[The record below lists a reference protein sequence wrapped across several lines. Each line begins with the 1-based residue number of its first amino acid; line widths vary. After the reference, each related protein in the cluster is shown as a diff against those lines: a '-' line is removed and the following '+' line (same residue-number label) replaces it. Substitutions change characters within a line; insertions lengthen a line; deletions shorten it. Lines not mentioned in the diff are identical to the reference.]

1 MNKLDNV
8 KNKTTQEQLSD
19 ARNLLEKWANPP
31 LARKVELKSNDGMH
45 RTMIKTDHGIRR
57 GVVEKVTAFPLGLYN
72 ILERK
77 DVGSRAQQIL
87 DKRSDCAWDNFE
99 DFKESS
105 TSICFV
111 EHVIDI
117 DTNTMFLECSCIDGL
132 KGSAPCVHKLAME
145 MYTGIRPTPNLA
157 PVSQFS
163 KKAGRPKKSANQPRF

>member
-1 MNKLDNV
+1 M

-31 LARKVELKSNDGMH
+31 LTRKVERKSNDGMH

-87 DKRSDCAWDNFE
+87 DKRSDCAWDTVHGTSKSPPHPSVLSNML
-99 DFKESS
+99 S
-105 TSICFV
+105 TLTLILCFW
-111 EHVIDI
+111 
-117 DTNTMFLECSCIDGL
+117 
-132 KGSAPCVHKLAME
+132 SAA
-145 MYTGIRPTPNLA
+145 
-157 PVSQFS
+157 VSTV
-163 KKAGRPKKSANQPRF
+163 

>member
-1 MNKLDNV
+1 
-8 KNKTTQEQLSD
+8 
-19 ARNLLEKWANPP
+19 
-31 LARKVELKSNDGMH
+31 
-45 RTMIKTDHGIRR
+45 MIKTDHGIRR

-77 DVGSRAQQIL
+77 YVGSRAQQIL
-87 DKRSDCAWDNFE
+87 DKRSDCAWDTFE

-132 KGSAPCVHKLAME
+132 KGSAPCVHKWKLIQSWA
-145 MYTGIRPTPNLA
+145 IRPL
-157 PVSQFS
+157 SQYNSDILEMDDIVIDDNDFD
-163 KKAGRPKKSANQPRF
+163 KNEFQPCYL

>member
-31 LARKVELKSNDGMH
+31 LTRKVERKSNDGMH

-87 DKRSDCAWDNFE
+87 EGGVTVHGTLSRTSKSPPHPSVLSNML
-99 DFKESS
+99 S
-105 TSICFV
+105 TLTLILCFW
-111 EHVIDI
+111 
-117 DTNTMFLECSCIDGL
+117 
-132 KGSAPCVHKLAME
+132 SAA
-145 MYTGIRPTPNLA
+145 
-157 PVSQFS
+157 VSTV
-163 KKAGRPKKSANQPRF
+163 